1 MIRKS
6 IEALQREAAETG
18 AGSLKRSLGPI
29 NMIAL
34 GIGVIIGAGLFSL
47 TGIAAANNAGPAV
60 TLSFIIAAVGCA
72 FSALCYAEFASM
84 VPVAGS
90 AYTYAYATVGE
101 LFAWI
106 IGWDLVLEYSVGAA
120 TVSISWSQYLV
131 RFLSKYNIQ
140 LPPQLVT
147 SPFETMALADGTA
160 IQGWINLPAVLIVIF
175 ITAIIIRGTKG
186 SALYT
191 GIVVALK
198 IGVVLVFIGLGWNY
212 ISGDNYVPYIP
223 ENTGA
228 FGEFGVSGIFR
239 GAGVVFFV
247 FIGFDIIATMAQEAK
262 NPQRTMPI
270 GIIGS
275 LVICTLLFGLFSFV
289 MTGLAHYTEFKNS
302 AAPVAIAIE
311 KTPYY
316 WLSQVIILAIIIGYT
331 SVILV
336 DLLGQSRVFFSMSRD
351 GLLPKLFSQVHPKFR
366 TPYKGN
372 MLLCAFISLFA
383 GLVPITVVGEMTSI
397 GTLLAFVLVCIGVIV
412 LRKREPNLPR
422 AFKTPW
428 VPVVPIL
435 GIITCLVMMFALP
448 FGTWIRLFVWLAIG
462 LAVYFFYGKKNSNV
476 RRSMGQSTN
485 HLGTDIEKVL
495 PTRGVEQS

>member
-6 IEALQREAAETG
+6 IEALQREASESG
-18 AGSLKRSLGPI
+18 SGSLKRSLTPVT
-29 NMIAL
+29 MIAL

-47 TGIAAANNAGPAV
+47 TGIAAANNSGPAV
-60 TLSFIIAAVGCA
+60 TLSFLIAAVGCA

-140 LPPQLVT
+140 LPAQLVS
-147 SPFETMALADGTA
+147 SPFESMALADGSTVH
-160 IQGWINLPAVLIVIF
+160 GWINLPAVLIVIF

-186 SALYT
+186 SALFT
-191 GIVVALK
+191 SIVVALK
-198 IGVVLVFIGLGWNY
+198 IGVVLVFIALGWNY
-212 ISGDNYVPYIP
+212 INADNYVPYIP
-223 ENTGA
+223 NNTGV

-275 LVICTLLFGLFSFV
+275 LIICTLLFGLFSFV

-351 GLLPKLFSQVHPKFR
+351 GLLPKLFSQVHPQFR

-372 MLLCAFISLFA
+372 IILCVFISLFA
-383 GLVPITVVGEMTSI
+383 GLVPINVVGEMTSI

-435 GIITCLVMMFALP
+435 GIVTCVVMMVSLP
-448 FGTWIRLFVWLAIG
+448 LGTWIRLFVWLAIG
-462 LAVYFFYGKKNSNV
+462 LAVYFFYGKKNSVAGKSSGAN
-476 RRSMGQSTN
+476 
-485 HLGTDIEKVL
+485 
-495 PTRGVEQS
+495 

>member
-6 IEALQREAAETG
+6 IEALQREASESG
-18 AGSLKRSLGPI
+18 AGSLKRSLTPVT
-29 NMIAL
+29 MIAL

-60 TLSFIIAAVGCA
+60 TLSFLIAAVGCA

-131 RFLSKYNIQ
+131 RFLSKYNIHFPAQ
-140 LPPQLVT
+140 LIA
-147 SPFETMALADGTA
+147 SPFEHMTLANGATV
-160 IQGWINLPAVLIVIF
+160 QGWINLPAVLIVIF

-186 SALYT
+186 SALFT
-191 GIVVALK
+191 SIVVALK
-198 IGVVLVFIGLGWNY
+198 IGVVLVFIALGWNY
-212 ISGDNYVPYIP
+212 INADNYVPYIP
-223 ENTGA
+223 TNTGV
-228 FGEFGVSGIFR
+228 FGEFGISGVFR

-275 LVICTLLFGLFSFV
+275 LIICTLLFGLFSFV

-316 WLSQVIILAIIIGYT
+316 WLSQAIILAIIIGYT

-351 GLLPKLFSQVHPKFR
+351 GLLPKLFSQVHPRFR

-372 MLLCAFISLFA
+372 ILLCVFISLFA
-383 GLVPITVVGEMTSI
+383 GLVPINVVGEMTSI
-397 GTLLAFVLVCIGVIV
+397 GTLLAFVLVCIGVMV
-412 LRKREPNLPR
+412 LRRREPNLPR
-422 AFKTPW
+422 PFKTPW

-435 GIITCLVMMFALP
+435 GIITCVVMMVSLP
-448 FGTWIRLFVWLAIG
+448 LGTWIRLFVWLAIG
-462 LAVYFFYGKKNSNV
+462 LAVYFFFGKKNSV
-476 RRSMGQSTN
+476 ARRS
-485 HLGTDIEKVL
+485 E
-495 PTRGVEQS
+495 GVN

>member
-18 AGSLKRSLGPI
+18 ANSLKRTLSATNLVA
-29 NMIAL
+29 M

-72 FSALCYAEFASM
+72 FCALCYAEFASM

-90 AYTYAYATVGE
+90 AYTYAYATLGE

-131 RFLSKYNIQ
+131 RFLSKYHIYFPAQ
-140 LPPQLVT
+140 LT
-147 SPFETMALADGTA
+147 ASPFEHLTLANGSTV
-160 IQGWINLPAVLIVIF
+160 QGWINLPAVCIIVF
-175 ITAIIIRGTKG
+175 ITAILIRGTKG
-186 SALYT
+186 SALFN
-191 GIVVALK
+191 IVVVSLK
-198 IGVVLVFIGLGWNY
+198 IGVVVVFIVLGWNY
-212 ISGDNYVPYIP
+212 INPENYVPYIP
-223 ENTGA
+223 ANTGT
-228 FGEFGVSGIFR
+228 FGEFGISGIFR

-247 FIGFDIIATMAQEAK
+247 FIGFDIIATMAQETK
-262 NPQRTMPI
+262 NPKRNMPI

-311 KTPYY
+311 KTPFY
-316 WLSQVIILAIIIGYT
+316 WMSQVIIMAIIIGYT

-351 GLLPKLFSQVHPKFR
+351 GLLPKLFAEVHPKFR

-372 MLLCAFISLFA
+372 IILCIFISLFA
-383 GLVPITVVGEMTSI
+383 GLVPISVVGEMTSI
-397 GTLLAFVLVCIGVIV
+397 GTLLAFVMVCLGVII
-412 LRKREPNLPR
+412 LRHRQPDLPR
-422 AFKTPW
+422 AFRTPW
-428 VPVVPIL
+428 VPLVPIL
-435 GIITCLVMMFALP
+435 GIVTCIAMMVSLP
-448 FGTWIRLFVWLAIG
+448 QGTWIRLIVWLVIG
-462 LAVYFFYGKKNSNV
+462 LAVYFFFGKKNSKIGKELLSSEN
-476 RRSMGQSTN
+476 
-485 HLGTDIEKVL
+485 
-495 PTRGVEQS
+495 

>member
-6 IEALQREAAETG
+6 IDALQLEAAETG
-18 AGSLKRSLGPI
+18 ANSLKRTLSATNLVA
-29 NMIAL
+29 M

-72 FSALCYAEFASM
+72 FCALCYAEFASM

-90 AYTYAYATVGE
+90 AYTYAYATLGE

-131 RFLSKYNIQ
+131 RFLSKYHVYFPAQ
-140 LPPQLVT
+140 LT
-147 SPFETMALADGTA
+147 ASPFEHITLVNGTSV
-160 IQGWINLPAVLIVIF
+160 QGWINLPAVLIIVF
-175 ITAIIIRGTKG
+175 ITAILIRGTKG
-186 SALYT
+186 SALFNI
-191 GIVVALK
+191 IVVALK
-198 IGVVLVFIGLGWNY
+198 IGVVIVFIALGWNY
-212 ISGDNYVPYIP
+212 INPDNYVPYIP
-223 ENTGA
+223 ANAGT
-228 FGEFGVSGIFR
+228 FGEFGISGIFR

-247 FIGFDIIATMAQEAK
+247 FIGFDIIATMAQETK
-262 NPQRTMPI
+262 NPKRNMPI

-311 KTPYY
+311 KTPFY
-316 WLSQVIILAIIIGYT
+316 WMSQVIIMAIIIGYT

-351 GLLPKLFSQVHPKFR
+351 GLLPKLFAEVHPKFR

-372 MLLCAFISLFA
+372 IILCVFISLFA
-383 GLVPITVVGEMTSI
+383 GLVPIGVVGEMTSI
-397 GTLLAFVLVCIGVIV
+397 GTLLAFVMVCVGVMI
-412 LRKREPNLPR
+412 LRHRQPDLPR
-422 AFKTPW
+422 PFRTPW
-428 VPVVPIL
+428 VPLVPIL
-435 GIITCLVMMFALP
+435 GIITCVTMMVSLP
-448 FGTWIRLFVWLAIG
+448 QGTWIRLIVWLVIG
-462 LAVYFFYGKKNSNV
+462 LAVYFFYGKKNSKI
-476 RRSMGQSTN
+476 GQELSQ
-485 HLGTDIEKVL
+485 EKSVN
-495 PTRGVEQS
+495 

>member
-6 IEALQREAAETG
+6 IEALQREAADTG
-18 AGSLKRSLGPI
+18 AGSLKRSLNSV

-47 TGIAAANNAGPAV
+47 TGIAAANHAGPAV

-101 LFAWI
+101 FFAWI

-140 LPPQLVT
+140 LPPQLIS
-147 SPFETMALADGTA
+147 SPFESVKLADGSLV
-160 IQGWINLPAVLIVIF
+160 QGWINLPAVLIIIF

-198 IGVVLVFIGLGWNY
+198 IGVVIVFIALGWNY
-212 ISGDNYVPYIP
+212 INADNYVPYIP
-223 ENTGA
+223 PNTGV

-275 LVICTLLFGLFSFV
+275 LIICTLLFGLFSFV

-316 WLSQVIILAIIIGYT
+316 WMSQIIIMAIIIGYT
-331 SVILV
+331 SVIMV
-336 DLLGQSRVFFSMSRD
+336 DLLGQSRVFFSMSKD

-372 MLLCAFISLFA
+372 ILLCIFISLFA
-383 GLVPITVVGEMTSI
+383 GLVPINVVGEMTSI
-397 GTLLAFVLVCIGVIV
+397 GTLLAFVLVCIGIIV

-422 AFKTPW
+422 PFKTPW

-435 GIITCLVMMFALP
+435 GIITCLVMMFSLP
-448 FGTWIRLFVWLAIG
+448 QGTWIRLFVWLVIG
-462 LAVYFFYGKKNSNV
+462 LAVYFFYGKKNSKV
-476 RRSMGQSTN
+476 RS
-485 HLGTDIEKVL
+485 EKNL
-495 PTRGVEQS
+495 KL

>member
-6 IEALQREAAETG
+6 IEALQREAADTG
-18 AGSLKRSLGPI
+18 TGSLKRSLNSI

-47 TGIAAANNAGPAV
+47 TGIAAANHAGPAV

-101 LFAWI
+101 FFAWV

-120 TVSISWSQYLV
+120 TVSISWSQYLI
-131 RFLSKYNIQ
+131 RFLNKYNIQ
-140 LPPQLVT
+140 LPPQLIS
-147 SPFETMALADGTA
+147 SPFESVTLADGSTV
-160 IQGWINLPAVLIVIF
+160 QGWINLPAVLIIIF

-198 IGVVLVFIGLGWNY
+198 IGVVIVFIALGWNY
-212 ISGDNYVPYIP
+212 INPDNYVPYIP
-223 ENTGA
+223 ANTGV

-262 NPQRTMPI
+262 NPQRTMPV

-275 LVICTLLFGLFSFV
+275 LIICTLLFGLFSFV

-311 KTPYY
+311 KTPFY
-316 WLSQVIILAIIIGYT
+316 WMSQIIIMAIIIGYT

-336 DLLGQSRVFFSMSRD
+336 DLLGQSRVFFSMSKD

-372 MLLCAFISLFA
+372 ILLCIFISLFA

-397 GTLLAFVLVCIGVIV
+397 GTLLAFVLVCIGIIV

-422 AFKTPW
+422 PFKTPW

-435 GIITCLVMMFALP
+435 GIITCLVMMFSLP
-448 FGTWIRLFVWLAIG
+448 IGTWIRLFVWLVIG
-462 LAVYFFYGKKNSNV
+462 LAVYFFYGKKNSKI
-476 RRSMGQSTN
+476 RA
-485 HLGTDIEKVL
+485 EK
-495 PTRGVEQS
+495 S

>member
-6 IEALQREAAETG
+6 IEALQREADETG
-18 AGSLKRSLGPI
+18 ANSLKRTLSATSLVA
-29 NMIAL
+29 M

-60 TLSFIIAAVGCA
+60 TLSFLIAAVGCA
-72 FSALCYAEFASM
+72 FCALCYAEFASM

-90 AYTYAYATVGE
+90 AYTYAYATLGE

-131 RFLSKYNIQ
+131 RFLSKYNIYFPAQ
-140 LPPQLVT
+140 LT
-147 SPFETMALADGTA
+147 ASPFEHVALVNGSTV
-160 IQGWINLPAVLIVIF
+160 QGWINLPAVLIIVF

-186 SALYT
+186 SALFNI
-191 GIVVALK
+191 IVVSLK
-198 IGVVLVFIGLGWNY
+198 IGVVVVFIALGWNY
-212 ISGDNYVPYIP
+212 INPDNYVPYIP
-223 ENTGA
+223 ANNGT
-228 FGEFGVSGIFR
+228 FGEFGISGIFR

-247 FIGFDIIATMAQEAK
+247 FIGFDIIATMAQETK
-262 NPQRTMPI
+262 NPKRNMPI

-311 KTPYY
+311 KTPFY
-316 WLSQVIILAIIIGYT
+316 WMSQVIIMAIIIGYT

-351 GLLPKLFSQVHPKFR
+351 GLLPKLFSEVHLKFR

-372 MLLCAFISLFA
+372 IILCIFISLFA
-383 GLVPITVVGEMTSI
+383 GLVPIGVVGEMTSI
-397 GTLLAFVLVCIGVIV
+397 GTLLAFVMVCLGVMV
-412 LRKREPNLPR
+412 LRHRQPDLPR
-422 AFKTPW
+422 AFRTPW
-428 VPVVPIL
+428 VPVVPVL
-435 GIITCLVMMFALP
+435 GIITCVAMMVSLP
-448 FGTWIRLFVWLAIG
+448 QGTWIRLIVWLVIG
-462 LAVYFFYGKKNSNV
+462 LAVYFFYGKKNSKIGRELVN
-476 RRSMGQSTN
+476 
-485 HLGTDIEKVL
+485 E
-495 PTRGVEQS
+495 

>member
-6 IEALQREAAETG
+6 IESLQKEAAEVG
-18 AGSLKRSLGPI
+18 ANSLKRTLSATSLVA
-29 NMIAL
+29 M

-72 FSALCYAEFASM
+72 FCALCYAEFASM

-90 AYTYAYATVGE
+90 AYTYAYATLGE

-131 RFLSKYNIQ
+131 RFLSKYNIYFPAQ
-140 LPPQLVT
+140 LT
-147 SPFETMALADGTA
+147 ASPFEQVRLVNGSSV
-160 IQGWINLPAVLIVIF
+160 QGWINLPAVLIIIF

-186 SALYT
+186 SALFNI
-191 GIVVALK
+191 IVVSLK
-198 IGVVLVFIGLGWNY
+198 IGVVVVFIALGWNY
-212 ISGDNYVPYIP
+212 INPDNYVPYIP
-223 ENTGA
+223 ANTGT

-247 FIGFDIIATMAQEAK
+247 FIGFDIIATMAQETK
-262 NPQRTMPI
+262 NPKRNMPI

-311 KTPYY
+311 KTPFY
-316 WLSQVIILAIIIGYT
+316 WMSQVIIMAIIIGYT

-351 GLLPKLFSQVHPKFR
+351 GLLPKLFSDVHSKFR

-372 MLLCAFISLFA
+372 IILCIFISLFA
-383 GLVPITVVGEMTSI
+383 GLVPIGVVGEMTSI
-397 GTLLAFVLVCIGVIV
+397 GTLLAFVMVCLGVMV
-412 LRKREPNLPR
+412 LRYRQPDLPR
-422 AFKTPW
+422 AFRTPW

-435 GIITCLVMMFALP
+435 GIITCVAMMVSLP
-448 FGTWIRLFVWLAIG
+448 QGTWIRLIVWLIIG
-462 LAVYFFYGKKNSNV
+462 LAVYYFYGKKNS
-476 RRSMGQSTN
+476 RLGELTN
-485 HLGTDIEKVL
+485 E
-495 PTRGVEQS
+495 

>member
-6 IEALQREAAETG
+6 IEALQREAAESG
-18 AGSLKRSLGPI
+18 SKSLKRSLGPFE
-29 NMIAL
+29 MTAL

-90 AYTYAYATVGE
+90 AYTYSYATVGE
-101 LFAWI
+101 FFAWI

-131 RFLSKYNIQ
+131 RFLSKYNIY
-140 LPPQLVT
+140 LPPQLVA
-147 SPFETMALADGTA
+147 SPFETITLTDGSVTH
-160 IQGWINLPAVLIVIF
+160 GWINLPAILIIIF

-191 GIVVALK
+191 SIVVTLK
-198 IGVVLVFIGLGWNY
+198 IGVVLVFIALGWNY
-212 ISGDNYVPYIP
+212 INADNYVPYIP
-223 ENTGA
+223 ANTGV

-262 NPQRTMPI
+262 DPQRTMPI

-275 LVICTLLFGLFSFV
+275 LIICTLLFGLFSFV

-316 WLSQVIILAIIIGYT
+316 WMSQVIILAIIIGYT

-372 MLLCAFISLFA
+372 IILCIFISLFS
-383 GLVPITVVGEMTSI
+383 GLVPINVVGEMTSI

-422 AFKTPW
+422 SFKTPW
-428 VPVVPIL
+428 VPVVPVL
-435 GIITCLVMMFALP
+435 GIITCVAMMLSLP
-448 FGTWIRLFVWLAIG
+448 IGTWIRLLVWLIIG
-462 LAVYFFYGKKNSNV
+462 LAVYFFYGKKTSNI
-476 RRSMGQSTN
+476 RKQSM
-485 HLGTDIEKVL
+485 V
-495 PTRGVEQS
+495 

>member
-6 IEALQREAAETG
+6 IDVLQREAAETG
-18 AGSLKRSLGPI
+18 TGSLKRSLNPI

-60 TLSFIIAAVGCA
+60 TLSFLIAAVGCA

-131 RFLSKYNIQ
+131 RFLNNYNIHLPAQ
-140 LPPQLVT
+140 LIA
-147 SPFETMALADGTA
+147 SPFENVALANGSTV
-160 IQGWINLPAVLIVIF
+160 QGWINLPAVLIVIF
-175 ITAIIIRGTKG
+175 ITAVIIRGTKG
-186 SALYT
+186 SALFT
-191 GIVVALK
+191 TIVVALK
-198 IGVVLVFIGLGWNY
+198 IGVVLVFIALGWNY
-212 ISGDNYVPYIP
+212 INADNYVPYIP
-223 ENTGA
+223 TNTGV
-228 FGEFGVSGIFR
+228 FGEFGISGIFR

-247 FIGFDIIATMAQEAK
+247 FIGFDIVATMAQEAK
-262 NPQRTMPI
+262 NPQKTMPI

-275 LVICTLLFGLFSFV
+275 LVICTVLFGLFSFV
-289 MTGLAHYTEFKNS
+289 MTGLAPYTEFKNS

-316 WLSQVIILAIIIGYT
+316 WLSQMIILAIIIGYT

-351 GLLPKLFSQVHPKFR
+351 GLLPKLFSQVHPRFS
-366 TPYKGN
+366 TPHKGN
-372 MLLCAFISLFA
+372 ILLCVFISLFA

-422 AFKTPW
+422 PFKTPW
-428 VPVVPIL
+428 VPLVPIL
-435 GIITCLVMMFALP
+435 GIVTCLVMMISLP
-448 FGTWIRLFVWLAIG
+448 LGTWIRLFTWLAIG
-462 LAVYFFYGKKNSNV
+462 LAVYFFYGRKNSVARKLDSQLNKNF
-476 RRSMGQSTN
+476 SG
-485 HLGTDIEKVL
+485 LK
-495 PTRGVEQS
+495 

>member
-1 MIRKS
+1 
-6 IEALQREAAETG
+6 
-18 AGSLKRSLGPI
+18 
-29 NMIAL
+29 
-34 GIGVIIGAGLFSL
+34 
-47 TGIAAANNAGPAV
+47 V
-60 TLSFIIAAVGCA
+60 TLVD
-72 FSALCYAEFASM
+72 
-84 VPVAGS
+84 GS
-90 AYTYAYATVGE
+90 TV
-101 LFAWI
+101 
-106 IGWDLVLEYSVGAA
+106 
-120 TVSISWSQYLV
+120 
-131 RFLSKYNIQ
+131 
-140 LPPQLVT
+140 
-147 SPFETMALADGTA
+147 
-160 IQGWINLPAVLIVIF
+160 QGWINLPAVLIIIF

-198 IGVVLVFIGLGWNY
+198 IGVVIVFIALGWNY
-212 ISGDNYVPYIP
+212 INADNYVPYIP
-223 ENTGA
+223 TNTGV

-270 GIIGS
+270 GILGS
-275 LVICTLLFGLFSFV
+275 LIICTLLFGLFSFV

-316 WLSQVIILAIIIGYT
+316 WMSQIIIMAIIIGYT

-351 GLLPKLFSQVHPKFR
+351 GLLPKLFSEVHPKFR

-372 MLLCAFISLFA
+372 ILLCIFISLFA
-383 GLVPITVVGEMTSI
+383 GLVPISIVGEMTSI
-397 GTLLAFVLVCIGVIV
+397 GTLLAFVLVCIGIIV

-422 AFKTPW
+422 PFKTPW

-435 GIITCLVMMFALP
+435 GIITCLVMMFSLP
-448 FGTWIRLFVWLAIG
+448 LGTWIRLGVWMVIG
-462 LAVYFFYGKKNSNV
+462 LVIYFSYGKKNSKV
-476 RRSMGQSTN
+476 RV
-485 HLGTDIEKVL
+485 EKI
-495 PTRGVEQS
+495 

>member
-6 IEALQREAAETG
+6 IEALQLEAA
-18 AGSLKRSLGPI
+18 AGGPHSLKRSLSATSLVA
-29 NMIAL
+29 M

-60 TLSFIIAAVGCA
+60 TLSFIIAAIGCA

-90 AYTYAYATVGE
+90 AYTYAYATLGE

-120 TVSISWSQYLV
+120 TVAISWSQYLV
-131 RFLSKYNIQ
+131 RFLSKYNIHFPAQ
-140 LPPQLVT
+140 LT
-147 SPFETMALADGTA
+147 ASPFEHIALANGA
-160 IQGWINLPAVLIVIF
+160 AVQGWINLPAVFIIIF

-186 SALYT
+186 SALFT
-191 GIVVALK
+191 IVVVSLK
-198 IGVVLVFIGLGWNY
+198 IGVVIVFIALGWNY
-212 ISGDNYVPYIP
+212 INPDNYVPYIP
-223 ENTGA
+223 ANTGT

-247 FIGFDIIATMAQEAK
+247 FIGFDIIATMAQETK
-262 NPQRTMPI
+262 NPKRNMPI

-311 KTPYY
+311 KTPFY
-316 WLSQVIILAIIIGYT
+316 WMSQVIILAIIIGYT

-351 GLLPKLFSQVHPKFR
+351 GLLPKLFAQVHPKFH

-372 MLLCAFISLFA
+372 ILLCIFISMFA
-383 GLVPITVVGEMTSI
+383 GLVPISVVGEMTSI
-397 GTLLAFVLVCIGVIV
+397 GTLLAFVMVCLGVII
-412 LRKREPNLPR
+412 LRHRQPNLPR
-422 AFKTPW
+422 AFRTPW
-428 VPVVPIL
+428 VPVVPML
-435 GIITCLVMMFALP
+435 GIITCVAMMVSLP
-448 FGTWIRLFVWLAIG
+448 QGTWIRLIVWMLIG
-462 LAVYFFYGKKNSNV
+462 LVVYFFYGKKNSKIGK
-476 RRSMGQSTN
+476 SLSEISSG
-485 HLGTDIEKVL
+485 
-495 PTRGVEQS
+495 